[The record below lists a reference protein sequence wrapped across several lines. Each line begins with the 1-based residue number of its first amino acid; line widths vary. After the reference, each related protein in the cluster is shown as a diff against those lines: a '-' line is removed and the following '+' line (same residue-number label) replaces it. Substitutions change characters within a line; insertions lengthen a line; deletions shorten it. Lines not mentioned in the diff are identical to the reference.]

1 MDKQSFLG
9 MIKGYA
15 SAVVGNFKKKDKDE
29 KKRVSPLIVCIIVAA
44 ALLLLFMKPSE
55 IIGTDKTTEST
66 EVSEGIEEQLQY
78 AKKLEGDLKNIL
90 EKISGAGNVSVS
102 IYIDSSGEKILAE
115 DEKKQSEVSESDG
128 TKKETQSSEY
138 QIITSSGSSLGGS
151 SAPYVVQEKLP
162 YPIGVVVV
170 AEGASDIT
178 VRNEIYEAVKA
189 LYGLSANRIKVTY

>member
-9 MIKGYA
+9 MIKEYA
-15 SAVVGNFKKKDKDE
+15 CAIAGNLKKKNKDE
-29 KKRVSPLIVCIIVAA
+29 KRRVSPLIVCIIAAA

-55 IIGTDKTTEST
+55 IINTDKTAENTET
-66 EVSEGIEEQLQY
+66 SENIGEQLEY
-78 AKKLEGDLKNIL
+78 VKMLEGDLKNIL

-115 DEKKQSEVSESDG
+115 DEKKESEVSESNG
-128 TKKETQSSEY
+128 SKKETQSGEY

-162 YPIGVVVV
+162 YPIGVLVV